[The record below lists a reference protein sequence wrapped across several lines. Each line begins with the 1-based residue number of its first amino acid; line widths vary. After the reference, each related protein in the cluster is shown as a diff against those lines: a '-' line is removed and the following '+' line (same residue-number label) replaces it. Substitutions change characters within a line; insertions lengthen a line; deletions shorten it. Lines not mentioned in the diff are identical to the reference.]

1 MPYGTWPST
10 LTANELAIGVLRFG
24 EPKLIGKNAVIWPQS
39 VPSEAGRTTLMYSHN
54 HSEPMSLLSAPWDV
68 RSKVH
73 EYGGGAFAVNM
84 MSDKRHEH
92 PSNNH
97 AFFVNAKDQQI
108 YRFNWQTPNIPSAI
122 THTPQCRYANLT
134 LHPSGEW
141 LFAVCEDLSQSHTS
155 PKASIVAINTRTQQ
169 QLTLAQGADF
179 YAGLCMA
186 PCGFKLAYICWHH
199 PNMPWDSTELWELS
213 WQNANLVSAPI
224 QAKAIAGQQHSQAIC
239 QPAYSPN
246 GHLFYVS
253 DLHEWWNIY
262 SSQNPQKPAVK
273 IAADCATPQWTFG
286 MQNWGF
292 INETTLLISA
302 TQNGHWQL
310 YIADLT
316 LETFSPI
323 PSSALSVF
331 SHLHCANGQAVMLS
345 AGQQQ
350 ITAPTLLTLTPPQAS
365 TCSKTKLQ
373 PLLTAQ
379 PPLSAED
386 ISHPQSHWFDTTNN
400 EQAHLWYYP
409 PTNSRYQA
417 QNTAQPPLIV
427 LGHGGPT
434 GATET
439 SFNSKI
445 QYWTH
450 RGFAVADV
458 NYRGS
463 TGFGRLYRQ
472 ALAGQWGIKDVED
485 LCNAADYLAAE
496 GLAHP
501 EQKIIKGSSAGGYS
515 VLAALTMRTTFNAGV
530 SLYGIADLETLAKDT
545 HKFEAHYL
553 DTLIGPYPAQKALY
567 QKRSPINNMA
577 GLNCPILVAQGLED
591 KVVPPSQ
598 AELIV
603 QAAKK
608 KNVYVEYLS
617 FAGEGHGFRQ
627 ADTLI
632 KLFEAELQFYARI
645 FGFHP

>member
-1 MPYGTWPST
+1 MAS
-10 LTANELAIGVLRFG
+10 ILRG
-24 EPKLIGKNAVIWPQS
+24 WVKDKRRSILIG
-39 VPSEAGRTTLMYSHN
+39 Y
-54 HSEPMSLLSAPWDV
+54 
-68 RSKVH
+68 
-73 EYGGGAFAVNM
+73 
-84 MSDKRHEH
+84 
-92 PSNNH
+92 
-97 AFFVNAKDQQI
+97 
-108 YRFNWQTPNIPSAI
+108 
-122 THTPQCRYANLT
+122 
-134 LHPSGEW
+134 
-141 LFAVCEDLSQSHTS
+141 
-155 PKASIVAINTRTQQ
+155 
-169 QLTLAQGADF
+169 
-179 YAGLCMA
+179 
-186 PCGFKLAYICWHH
+186 
-199 PNMPWDSTELWELS
+199 
-213 WQNANLVSAPI
+213 
-224 QAKAIAGQQHSQAIC
+224 
-239 QPAYSPN
+239 
-246 GHLFYVS
+246 
-253 DLHEWWNIY
+253 
-262 SSQNPQKPAVK
+262 
-273 IAADCATPQWTFG
+273 
-286 MQNWGF
+286 
-292 INETTLLISA
+292 
-302 TQNGHWQL
+302 
-310 YIADLT
+310 DLT
-316 LETFSPI
+316 LKTFSKI
-323 PSSALSVF
+323 PSTLSVF

-350 ITAPTLLTLTPPQAS
+350 ITSPTLLTIKPQTP
-365 TCSKTKLQ
+365 SKAKLQ
-373 PLLTAQ
+373 PLLRAQ
-379 PPLSAED
+379 SPLHKED

-409 PTNSRYQA
+409 PTNAQYQA
-417 QNTAQPPLIV
+417 HQTAKPPVIV

-434 GATET
+434 GATEA

-472 ALAGQWGIKDVED
+472 ALAGQWGIKDVDD
-485 LCNAADYLAAE
+485 LCCAAEYLAAK

-603 QAAKK
+603 QAAKR
-608 KNVYVEYLS
+608 KNIYVEYLS
-617 FAGEGHGFRQ
+617 FAGEGHGFRK

-632 KLFEAELQFYARI
+632 KLFEAELQFYAQI